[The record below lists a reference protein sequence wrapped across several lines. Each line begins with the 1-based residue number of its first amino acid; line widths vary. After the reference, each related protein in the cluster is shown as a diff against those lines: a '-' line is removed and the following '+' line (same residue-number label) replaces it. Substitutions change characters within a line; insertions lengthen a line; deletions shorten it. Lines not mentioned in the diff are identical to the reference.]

1 MDKISNRY
9 GLAFKEFIISVSRQ
23 DLNSECLC
31 QKKKKGHMKGIQ
43 LKYNYSNKYI
53 LQDF

>member
-1 MDKISNRY
+1 MDKISIRY

-23 DLNSECLC
+23 DLSSECLR
-31 QKKKKGHMKGIQ
+31 QKKGHLKGIQ